1 MASTRE
7 IRRRIK
13 SVKNIAQVTR
23 ALQAVSASK
32 VRRAQEAV
40 LATRAYAQLAWEVL
54 SDLSQQVG
62 ANERLHPLFEVRPAK
77 TIGVLMLSGDRGL
90 CGAFNY
96 NVVRV
101 TMDFCRRYTEGVPV
115 RLITVGKKGRELMWR
130 RRFNIVREFS
140 GLPAAPRLAD
150 VTPIARAAIDGFRN
164 GEFDVVYLA
173 YTDFVNTLV
182 QKPAVKRL
190 LPLRPT
196 ELESQ
201 AMAQYVAGARQ
212 GRMAA
217 TDYIY
222 EPSPRAILDVIVP
235 RFTELQVYQA
245 VLESLAG
252 EHSARM
258 VAMRNATDNAE
269 QLVGDLTL
277 RYNKARQQ
285 SITSELLDIA
295 GGAEALAQ
303 AQAAA
308 P

>member
-1 MASTRE
+1 MATARE

-40 LATRAYAQLAWEVL
+40 LATRTYAQLAWEVL

-77 TIGVLMLSGDRGL
+77 TIGLLMLSGDRGL

-96 NVVRV
+96 NVVRT
-101 TMDFCRRYTEGVPV
+101 TMDFSRRAKGVPIRV
-115 RLITVGKKGRELMWR
+115 ITVGKKGRELMWR
-130 RRFNIVREFS
+130 RGFNIVHEFS

-150 VTPIARAAIDGFRN
+150 VTPIARAAMDGFKS

-201 AMAQYVAGARQ
+201 VMAVHVAGARQ
-212 GRMAA
+212 GRRAA

-245 VLESLAG
+245 VLESLAS

-303 AQAAA
+303 ARAAA
-308 P
+308 

>member
-1 MASTRE
+1 
-7 IRRRIK
+7 
-13 SVKNIAQVTR
+13 
-23 ALQAVSASK
+23 
-32 VRRAQEAV
+32 
-40 LATRAYAQLAWEVL
+40 
-54 SDLSQQVG
+54 
-62 ANERLHPLFEVRPAK
+62 
-77 TIGVLMLSGDRGL
+77 
-90 CGAFNY
+90 
-96 NVVRV
+96 
-101 TMDFCRRYTEGVPV
+101 
-115 RLITVGKKGRELMWR
+115 
-130 RRFNIVREFS
+130 
-140 GLPAAPRLAD
+140 
-150 VTPIARAAIDGFRN
+150 VTPIARAAMDGFKS

-173 YTDFVNTLV
+173 YTNFVNTLV
-182 QKPAVKRL
+182 QKSVVKRL
-190 LPLRPT
+190 LPLKPT

-201 AMAQYVAGARQ
+201 VMAEHVAGARQ
-212 GRMAA
+212 GRRAA

-245 VLESLAG
+245 VLESLAS

>member
-1 MASTRE
+1 MATARE

-77 TIGVLMLSGDRGL
+77 TIGLLMLSGDRGL

-96 NVVRV
+96 NVVRT
-101 TMDFCRRYTEGVPV
+101 TMDFSRRAKGAPIRV
-115 RLITVGKKGRELMWR
+115 ITVGKKGRELMWR
-130 RRFNIVREFS
+130 RGFNIVHEFS

-150 VTPIARAAIDGFRN
+150 VTPIARAAMDGFKS

-173 YTDFVNTLV
+173 YTNFVNTLV
-182 QKPAVKRL
+182 QKSVVKRL
-190 LPLRPT
+190 LPLKPT

-201 AMAQYVAGARQ
+201 VMAVHVAGARQ

-245 VLESLAG
+245 VLESLAS

-303 AQAAA
+303 AAG
-308 P
+308 

>member
-1 MASTRE
+1 MASARE

-40 LATRAYAQLAWEVL
+40 LATRAYAELAWEVL
-54 SDLSQQVG
+54 SDLSRQVG
-62 ANERLHPLFEVRPAK
+62 ANEKLHPLFELRPVK
-77 TIGVLMLSGDRGL
+77 TAGVVMLSGDRGL

-96 NVVRV
+96 NVVRTTV
-101 TMDFCRRYTEGVPV
+101 DFCRRYAAQTPV

-130 RRFNIVREFS
+130 RRFNIVHEFS

-150 VTPIARAAIDGFRN
+150 VTPIARAAMDGFRS
-164 GEFDVVYLA
+164 GEFDVVYLSF
-173 YTDFVNTLV
+173 TDFVNTMV
-182 QKPAVKRL
+182 QKPVVKRL

-201 AMAQYVAGARQ
+201 AMAEYVEGARM

-222 EPSPRAILDVIVP
+222 EPSPEAILDVIVP
-235 RFTELQVYQA
+235 RFTELQVFQA
-245 VLESLAG
+245 VLESLAS

-258 VAMRNATDNAE
+258 VAMQNATENAG
-269 QLVGDLTL
+269 QLAGELTL

-303 AQAAA
+303 ARAAG
-308 P
+308 